1 MMKMKMSINICKVE
15 VTYKEINNNNI
26 SHNSYLGN
34 DDLTLDFVIKF
45 FGLKEPD
52 IEWYNV
58 KFV

>member
-1 MMKMKMSINICKVE
+1 MKTVE

-58 KFV
+58 EFV

>member
-1 MMKMKMSINICKVE
+1 MKTVE

-34 DDLTLDFVIKF
+34 DDLTLDFVINF